1 MQGRMPWLLHQG
13 GDAGWGDWSTVLPP
27 MHLSAQ
33 FAVCEGADFQR
44 NSILSEG
51 KTFIEAPV
59 LPKKLQVSVT
69 TPLMPVYSFNH
80 LDMELDVSAAAVA
93 PDAWLSCSDECKLA
107 WTRQWLASH
116 MPQKNEGQMLDMCQ
130 WLTSSILSQLRA
142 EPRPLLINAVLSH
155 GPPSRRAALLELVIS
170 YMKDAAEQGLP
181 VAGVLKGRA

>member
-59 LPKKLQVSVT
+59 LPKKLQQRGFFFVHSGPFCIEKKNVG
-69 TPLMPVYSFNH
+69 S
-80 LDMELDVSAAAVA
+80 ESA
-93 PDAWLSCSDECKLA
+93 P
-107 WTRQWLASH
+107 H
-116 MPQKNEGQMLDMCQ
+116 
-130 WLTSSILSQLRA
+130 
-142 EPRPLLINAVLSH
+142 IN
-155 GPPSRRAALLELVIS
+155 
-170 YMKDAAEQGLP
+170 
-181 VAGVLKGRA
+181 